1 MLWGEGW
8 LETQLE
14 GCLGKR
20 PRTLPAEWGRT
31 AGGQV
36 QRVPTVQRLDV
47 QSIHFLIIPACLC
60 LFFIIPVSA
69 STRDTSQGWGSVQ
82 TRIRA
87 RFEFGA
93 HPRLGA
99 QPRLALSPAWGS
111 VWSQSSV

>member
-1 MLWGEGW
+1 MLWGRGW

-20 PRTLPAEWGRT
+20 PRTPPAEWGTGQGRT
-31 AGGQV
+31 GPEG
-36 QRVPTVQRLDV
+36 PHVQRLDV
-47 QSIHFLIIPACLC
+47 QCTDFLIVPACLC

-69 STRDTSQGWGSVQ
+69 STRDTSPGWGSVQ

-87 RFEFGA
+87 QFEFGA
-93 HPRLGA
+93 HPRLGT